1 MNARDTMPAARILH
15 VDDQPES
22 HEWLKLALE
31 RKQYEVTV
39 ATDGQ
44 SALASFTTHRPDV
57 VLLDHELPDQSGLE
71 VLRHLKN
78 ADPLVEVVMLTGH
91 GSVSLAVEAMREG
104 AFNFVEKP
112 VEFAVLEAVLDK
124 ALAHRNLHA
133 EAARLR
139 MSHERRDGLGRLVGT
154 SPAMRRLFDLITL
167 VAPTDASVLIRGE
180 NGTGKELVADA
191 VHERSPR
198 TNGPIIKINC
208 GAIPGELFESE
219 LFGHK
224 RGAFTGALADK
235 RGLIES
241 ADRGTLLLD
250 EIGEMPANAQVKLL
264 RVLQEKQVRRLG
276 ETRMSTPD
284 FRLICATN
292 ARLETLMA
300 ENRFR
305 EDLFFR
311 INTVVLDIPPLRERR
326 EDIPVLAQLFL
337 QRYCG
342 EVRAR
347 GRPLSPVGAAAAPQA
362 RLAWQ
367 RPRARTRRRACRHR
381 RHRTRGPAASPAG
394 NIPLRLD
401 GRRHQ
406 PALHARR
413 RRARGHRPDTG
424 LHAGQQ
430 ARRRGHPRGLSSD
443 PLRQD
448 AQVRL
453 DGAAGRSGDG
463 MSVSDHPVSTGRAAA
478 TLDRV
483 TALVRLSVAGGGVIF
498 VNQAWCDVTGTTLE
512 ANLGEGWLK
521 SVHEADRA
529 RVLLSLAMAPQTQS
543 LDYRL
548 QTRDGRI
555 RRRQRVDH
563 GRPGRE
569 AAGAGDVVHTVTT
582 REDAAPGGQ
591 TMSKWA
597 HELRGPLNA
606 ILGWSDLLGS
616 GDSDPDVV
624 QRGFKAIANNARQ
637 QAAIIKRMAE

>member
-1 MNARDTMPAARILH
+1 MSTRDTLPAARILH

-22 HEWLKLALE
+22 HEWLTLALE
-31 RKQYEVTV
+31 RKGYEVSV
-39 ATDGQ
+39 ATDGH
-44 SALASFTTHRPDV
+44 SAVASFTTHRPDI
-57 VLLDHELPDQSGLE
+57 VLLDQELPDQTGLE
-71 VLRHLKN
+71 VLRQLKN

-112 VEFAVLEAVLDK
+112 VEFAVLDAVLDK
-124 ALAHRNLHA
+124 CLAHRNLHA

-139 MSHERRDGLGRLVGT
+139 MSAERRDGLGRLVGT
-154 SPAMRRLFDLITL
+154 SPAMRRLFDLIQL

-276 ETRMSTPD
+276 ETRMFTPD

-300 ENRFR
+300 DNKFR

-337 QRYCG
+337 QRYSEKYER
-342 EVRAR
+342 EVVRYHPSVLQRLMKHVWRGNVRELEHVVEHAVIVATGREVQLRHLPESFRSGATVDDTSPLCTLEDVERAAIVR
-347 GRPLSPVGAAAAPQA
+347 T
-362 RLAWQ
+362 LAY
-367 RPRARTRRRACRHR
+367 
-381 RHRTRGPAASPAG
+381 TRG
-394 NIPLRLD
+394 NK
-401 GRRHQ
+401 
-406 PALHARR
+406 
-413 RRARGHRPDTG
+413 
-424 LHAGQQ
+424 
-430 ARRRGHPRGLSSD
+430 
-443 PLRQD
+443 
-448 AQVRL
+448 
-453 DGAAGRSGDG
+453 
-463 MSVSDHPVSTGRAAA
+463 RAAA
-478 TLDRV
+478 DILGVYRPTLYAKMRKYG
-483 TALVRLSVAGGGVIF
+483 L
-498 VNQAWCDVTGTTLE
+498 
-512 ANLGEGWLK
+512 
-521 SVHEADRA
+521 
-529 RVLLSLAMAPQTQS
+529 MAPQEEVAT
-543 LDYRL
+543 
-548 QTRDGRI
+548 
-555 RRRQRVDH
+555 
-563 GRPGRE
+563 
-569 AAGAGDVVHTVTT
+569 A
-582 REDAAPGGQ
+582 
-591 TMSKWA
+591 
-597 HELRGPLNA
+597 
-606 ILGWSDLLGS
+606 
-616 GDSDPDVV
+616 
-624 QRGFKAIANNARQ
+624 
-637 QAAIIKRMAE
+637 